1 MSTQFVYD
9 LSCFANII
17 NGSEPVDD
25 SRINLINYTT
35 KSNHSYKILNYKK
48 ETLTKE
54 PFDVGTYGLL
64 RSVVINSNNQI
75 VAFAPPKSYELS
87 SFSNQFPT
95 GEDLV
100 VEEFAEG
107 TMINLFYDN
116 SLDCWQIA
124 TRRTVG
130 GDVSF
135 YHSKEH
141 TTFSQMFLEACK
153 ENNFDINSIGL
164 DTQFMYSFVLQH
176 PKNRIVLPIKKP
188 QLYLVAV
195 YYINNTTLQ
204 VIPSDMKGVKSSGV
218 FSGTS
223 IKFPETYSFIS
234 YEHINNNITSNINTM
249 GYIIR
254 NKVYNIRT
262 KIRNPVYEEI
272 RLLKGNQPKLQ
283 YQYLILRHQGKVG
296 DFLKY
301 YPENKK
307 EFAEYRNQVHEFTNT
322 LFNAYV
328 SCYIKKEAP
337 LNQYSGQV
345 KTHMFNIHKIFLTT
359 LKEQGLYVTMSVVV
373 SYVNGLHPSQLM
385 YALNFDKHVNVNK

>member
-9 LSCFANII
+9 LSCFTSII

-35 KSNHSYKILNYKK
+35 KSNHTYKILNYKK
-48 ETLTKE
+48 ETLSKD
-54 PFDVGTYGLL
+54 PSDIGTFGLL

-75 VAFAPPKSYELS
+75 IAFAPPKSYEFN
-87 SFSNQFPT
+87 SFATQFPT

-100 VEEFAEG
+100 VEEFVEG
-107 TMINLFYDN
+107 TMINLFYDD

-135 YHSKEH
+135 YQSKEP

-153 ENNFDINSIGL
+153 ENNLDLSTINL
-164 DTQFMYSFVLQH
+164 NTHFMYSFVLQH
-176 PKNRIVLPIKKP
+176 PKNRIVFPIKKP

-204 VIPSDMKGVKSSGV
+204 VISIDMEDVKASGV
-218 FSGTS
+218 FSKTS
-223 IKFPETYSFIS
+223 IKFPQVESFTS
-234 YEHINNNITSNINTM
+234 YEDINKNIILNTSSM
-249 GYIIR
+249 GVIIK

-262 KIRNPVYEEI
+262 KIRNPAYEEV

-283 YQYLILRHQGKVG
+283 YQYLLLRNQGKVG

-301 YPENKK
+301 YPESKR
-307 EFAEYRNQVHEFTNT
+307 EFAEYRNQIHEFTNA
-322 LFNAYV
+322 LFNGYV

-337 LNQYSGQV
+337 LNQYNGQI
-345 KTHMFNIHKIFLTT
+345 KTHMFNIHKLFLST
-359 LKEQGLYVTMSVVV
+359 LKEQGLYVTMSVVI

-385 YALNFDKHVNVNK
+385 YALNFDKHVNN